1 MKSVSISN
9 SRVIAEYVSSTRQR
23 NLPPAVLDAAR
34 MCLADWVGVAMGAW
48 EENAGQIVC
57 SVTAGWQST
66 GRATVLLGGHACAP
80 LAALCNGTLA
90 HCLDFDDTYVKAVTH
105 TSAPVWA
112 ATLALGEETG
122 ASEAEMLAAFV
133 TGFET
138 ASRVGY
144 GLGEAVTA
152 RGWHGTGVFG
162 RLGAAA
168 ASAALLKLDVER
180 TLHALGA
187 AATQTSGLTASFG
200 TMAKPFHAGKAAMDG
215 VLSAQ
220 LAAGGFHAAVDLLE
234 SAGGLDGALVQ
245 DRSVHIKPADFSGW
259 EILNNSFKPYAACHL
274 THPAVDAGR
283 VLHASEFDLTRVR
296 AIRAEVGE
304 LANQITGGKSG
315 APASALEGKFDLKY
329 CVALALHGHALS
341 AADFREPMRP
351 DPAVS
356 ATARKVTVVA
366 KPEMT
371 FASARLEIEFENG
384 HTMASDVPVAKGHPG
399 NPMTWDDMRD
409 KFNGLVEPR
418 LGTQTAA
425 LFGLFH
431 EFGGRRDA
439 LVEIRSILGSV
450 RAMGGEFVVM
460 R

>member
-1 MKSVSISN
+1 
-9 SRVIAEYVSSTRQR
+9 
-23 NLPPAVLDAAR
+23 
-34 MCLADWVGVAMGAW
+34 
-48 EENAGQIVC
+48 
-57 SVTAGWQST
+57 
-66 GRATVLLGGHACAP
+66 
-80 LAALCNGTLA
+80 
-90 HCLDFDDTYVKAVTH
+90 
-105 TSAPVWA
+105 
-112 ATLALGEETG
+112 
-122 ASEAEMLAAFV
+122 
-133 TGFET
+133 
-138 ASRVGY
+138 
-144 GLGEAVTA
+144 VTA

-168 ASAALLKLDVER
+168 ASAALLRLDVER

-220 LAAGGFHAAVDLLE
+220 LAAGGFHAAVNLLE

-283 VLHASEFDLTRVR
+283 ALHASEFDLTRVR

-315 APASALEGKFDLKY
+315 APASALEGKFDLTY

-356 ATARKVTVVA
+356 ATARKVTVAA

-384 HTMASDVPVAKGHPG
+384 RTLASDVPVAKGHPG

-418 LGTQTAA
+418 LGQQTAA
-425 LFGLFH
+425 LFGLLR

-439 LVEIRSILGSV
+439 LAEIRAMLGSV
-450 RAMGGEFVVM
+450 RAVQDA
-460 R
+460 